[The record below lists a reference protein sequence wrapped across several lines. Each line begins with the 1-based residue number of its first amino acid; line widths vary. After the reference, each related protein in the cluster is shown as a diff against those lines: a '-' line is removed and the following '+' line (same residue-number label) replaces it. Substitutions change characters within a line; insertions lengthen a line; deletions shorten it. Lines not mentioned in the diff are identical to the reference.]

1 MTWRKIYFIISGSED
16 AHPRIHSVSLARSTQ
31 FSSFL
36 HVISPRNKDFLLFA
50 LVTRFSLEG
59 RKLGK
64 KMYRSKLYLI
74 ARLFSTGCILF
85 FWIWYT
91 RICARVKYKI
101 RLYYISL
108 LNYKIKSENINS
120 VIFDRDVLN
129 FEFIY
134 LKNYF
139 GKIIC
144 KSIEKNYI
152 FLLFNL
158 LNVYI
163 TYFRENGKIFK
174 LVFFDRI

>member
-1 MTWRKIYFIISGSED
+1 M
-16 AHPRIHSVSLARSTQ
+16 
-31 FSSFL
+31 
-36 HVISPRNKDFLLFA
+36 
-50 LVTRFSLEG
+50 
-59 RKLGK
+59 
-64 KMYRSKLYLI
+64 
-74 ARLFSTGCILF
+74 
-85 FWIWYT
+85 
-91 RICARVKYKI
+91 KYKI

-174 LVFFDRI
+174 LLFFDRI

>member
-16 AHPRIHSVSLARSTQ
+16 AHPRIHVSLARSTQ

-108 LNYKIKSENINS
+108 LNYKINSENINS

-152 FLLFNL
+152 FLFQIVQFIKCLYNL
-158 LNVYI
+158 L
-163 TYFRENGKIFK
+163 
-174 LVFFDRI
+174 